1 MIEWGIGLL
10 VSGLLVLSIP
20 AISNLIIQFT
30 GFEFEGLAITSI
42 IAILCGLFFLVYG
55 GLSRK
60 KER

>member
-1 MIEWGIGLL
+1 
-10 VSGLLVLSIP
+10 LVLSIP

-60 KER
+60 KKR